1 LVDRPHMRRPDPD
14 GFVCL
19 LGCKGRVAD
28 GGGEAVKANNH
39 PLVKDLRRIL
49 DKHGLK
55 GAVLVSI
62 TDAGRIQ
69 VASAG
74 KTVKLCN
81 ALGPAL
87 KDDAIAELAVEMDMR
102 MMATEDA

>member
-1 LVDRPHMRRPDPD
+1 M
-14 GFVCL
+14 
-19 LGCKGRVAD
+19 
-28 GGGEAVKANNH
+28 KANNH

-69 VASAG
+69 AASAG

-81 ALGPAL
+81 ALGPVLKEPEINAL
-87 KDDAIAELAVEMDMR
+87 AFEMDMR
-102 MMATEDA
+102 MMATEEA